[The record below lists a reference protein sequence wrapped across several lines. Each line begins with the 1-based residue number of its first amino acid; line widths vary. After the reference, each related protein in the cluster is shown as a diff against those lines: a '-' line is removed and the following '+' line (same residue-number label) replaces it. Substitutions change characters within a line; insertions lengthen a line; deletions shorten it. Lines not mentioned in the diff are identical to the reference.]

1 MLISQDRFYVFFVFL
16 RCLINQAE
24 ERDKSRMPRA
34 RERLLP
40 NESHLLLLQGKT
52 EAKKR
57 CLEGEYKPDSKRTAR
72 SDRSTIHGKFKV
84 VHASDG
90 SREYVPLTRELGSL
104 VPRCGHEIPRG
115 QELARSHSGSH
126 SASHGDE
133 LEGLHGLATVAR
145 DTIWSPRYPW
155 PPYAQTR
162 LPQSLGKIRPERS

>member
-1 MLISQDRFYVFFVFL
+1 MLTSQARFYVFFVFL

-34 RERLLP
+34 RERPLP
-40 NESHLLLLQGKT
+40 NESHLLLLRGKT

-57 CLEGEYKPDSKRTAR
+57 RLEGEYKPDERAAR

-84 VHASDG
+84 VHATDG

-115 QELARSHSGSH
+115 HELARSHSGSH
-126 SASHGDE
+126 SASHGGE

-145 DTIWSPRYPW
+145 DTIWSARYP
-155 PPYAQTR
+155 
-162 LPQSLGKIRPERS
+162 